1 MSFKS
6 YHLATARRLV
16 EDRQRLDAQVH
27 VPLIQALEKLEDDS
41 YRVERVQ
48 AKETGAWRL
57 RLGDWRIRDD
67 RWRHP
72 PTASQAPSRS
82 LPSRPRLLTLELRL
96 THWPDRPARNSSDLR
111 VFLSSMPVNWRGR
124 VAIRV
129 LSRRSRGHFQ
139 LHELVD
145 LIPRLPSTGQK
156 KGDFCRG
163 GHTHIPRQGRSPCNN
178 PFLAFADQTS

>member
-27 VPLIQALEKLEDDS
+27 VPLIQALEKLEDDP

-67 RWRHP
+67 IVGNDIHLLRARHRREVYR
-72 PTASQAPSRS
+72 Q
-82 LPSRPRLLTLELRL
+82 
-96 THWPDRPARNSSDLR
+96 DRD
-111 VFLSSMPVNWRGR
+111 
-124 VAIRV
+124 
-129 LSRRSRGHFQ
+129 
-139 LHELVD
+139 
-145 LIPRLPSTGQK
+145 
-156 KGDFCRG
+156 C
-163 GHTHIPRQGRSPCNN
+163 
-178 PFLAFADQTS
+178 

>member
-6 YHLATARRLV
+6 YHLAIARRFV

-67 RWRHP
+67 IVGNEIHLLRARHRREVYR
-72 PTASQAPSRS
+72 Q
-82 LPSRPRLLTLELRL
+82 
-96 THWPDRPARNSSDLR
+96 DRD
-111 VFLSSMPVNWRGR
+111 
-124 VAIRV
+124 
-129 LSRRSRGHFQ
+129 
-139 LHELVD
+139 
-145 LIPRLPSTGQK
+145 
-156 KGDFCRG
+156 C
-163 GHTHIPRQGRSPCNN
+163 
-178 PFLAFADQTS
+178 